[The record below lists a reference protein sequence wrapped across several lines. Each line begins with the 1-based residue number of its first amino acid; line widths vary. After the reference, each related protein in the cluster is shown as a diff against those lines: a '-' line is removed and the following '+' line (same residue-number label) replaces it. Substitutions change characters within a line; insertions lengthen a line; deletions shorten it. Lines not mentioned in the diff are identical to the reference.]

1 MGYAI
6 LSMILSASLVIV
18 CVLVLRGLLRGLPK
32 RITVFL
38 WAIVFF
44 RLLCPVTIE
53 SPLSVFSLL
62 PEEFSIRTEEEAV
75 QDPAHTD
82 HGEAVTP
89 ALPIEGQEIYEMPGE
104 APEGNVQ
111 PVPAGQEQ
119 TPGNAGEGAAVVII
133 EPAKKRTQNVLCLV
147 LGSVWALGFLAML
160 GRELVLTVKLKKRLA
175 LARPLSDNVYISDR
189 IRAPFSLGL
198 VKPIIYLPEGLREDE
213 QRYTLLHE
221 RMHLKYGD
229 QVFKA
234 IAFLALA
241 IHWFNPLVW
250 LAFRA
255 FSKDL
260 EFACDERVIRNMEEP
275 ERASYA
281 DVLFHLSGADR
292 ILTSA
297 LTFDG
302 GNVKG
307 RITRILGYKKAG
319 KSLMI
324 AAAVILAAAAVVFGT
339 SACKDTAPET
349 APAGK
354 TPDESA
360 STPSI
365 DDDNA
370 KAVGYCQRIR
380 GYINS
385 HPDSDFSK
393 HVTYIYITE
402 DNRPAMVIT
411 CEDESCRK
419 VVSEELGCDNAA
431 FRYEP
436 DSGNWEDREKTI
448 QQTYHRFWNENK
460 DRTDLSSEDKR
471 LIKMV
476 RAINLDW
483 RTGKVVVD
491 VFASHEV
498 ADYINKIT
506 DGKGIDSA
514 EGENAFSWFTR
525 LDPRYREF
533 MADIRYFRE
542 KISDSDAIIFRP
554 SPKVY

>member
-1 MGYAI
+1 MESVI
-6 LSMILSASLVIV
+6 LSMIFSASIVIV
-18 CVLVLRGLLRGLPK
+18 CVLALRWLIRGMPK

-62 PEEFSIRTEEEAV
+62 PEQLSIRTAEEAV

-89 ALPIEGQEIYEMPGE
+89 ALPNEGQEIHEMPGE
-104 APEGNVQ
+104 APGGNVQ
-111 PVPAGQEQ
+111 PVPASQEQ
-119 TPGNAGEGAAVVII
+119 TPGNAGEEAPVVII
-133 EPAKKRTQNVLCLV
+133 EPAKKRTQNVLYLV
-147 LGSVWALGFLAML
+147 LGGVWALGFLAML

-175 LARPLSDNVYISDR
+175 LAKPLSDNVCISDG

-221 RMHLKYGD
+221 KVHLKYGD

-250 LAFRA
+250 LAFRT

-292 ILTSA
+292 ALTSA

-319 KSLMI
+319 RGVFA
-324 AAAVILAAAAVVFGT
+324 AAAVILTAAAVVFGT
-339 SACKDTAPET
+339 SACRETPET

-354 TPDESA
+354 TPEESA
-360 STPSI
+360 SAPSI
-365 DDDNA
+365 DYDNA
-370 KAVGYCQRIR
+370 RAVGAVQRIR

-393 HVTYIYITE
+393 HVTHIYIS
-402 DNRPAMVIT
+402 DDRPALILT
-411 CEDESCRK
+411 CEEESCRK
-419 VVSEELGCDNAA
+419 VVSEELECDDAV

-436 DSGNWEDREKTI
+436 DSGSWEEQEESI

-460 DRTDLSSEDKR
+460 DRTDLSPEDKR

-483 RTGKVVVD
+483 KTGKIVVD
-491 VFASHEV
+491 AFASHEV

-514 EGENAFSWFTR
+514 QDERSFSWFAR

-554 SPKVY
+554 SPT